1 MANTI
6 SNVFIDTFEQSV
18 LHQAQQ
24 HRTKLLPYCMVRGQE
39 SQNHN
44 WEKLGTS
51 NASVKST
58 RLQDTPVADTPWGRR
73 VTVAQVIDNGENVE
87 NEDEVQMAVQPKSP
101 LVVSMGNSIRR
112 GEDDIIL
119 TAATAA
125 ALEGDG
131 TTTAVTAGQIVGD
144 YTTPI
149 SFDMITEIQEVFME
163 NDIDPDEPKV
173 AIVGPTQVR
182 KLMQLTENTSSD
194 YVDARRLQDYGIAP
208 NWLGFTWIASTRTVH
223 PTAPGTDVDC
233 IFMTHRAIG
242 VNMPQPL
249 TAHIGQDPSKSF
261 TWRLYCYEVL
271 GAVRVQDEHLVWA
284 KVKDTL
290 A

>member
-1 MANTI
+1 VANTI

-24 HRTKLLPYCMVRGQE
+24 SRTKLLPYCMVRGQE

-182 KLMQLTENTSSD
+182 KL
-194 YVDARRLQDYGIAP
+194 IAP